1 MTGGL
6 DRPAATAGA
15 PPYTDPAVRE
25 SPALSRL
32 RGIVSDLGSC
42 VVALSGGLDSTVLVE
57 VAAAALGERCLAVT
71 ADSGALPT
79 WDRDDA
85 SAAAAR
91 ARTRGAHTRVI
102 ETHETEDPR
111 YARNQRLRC
120 YYCKA
125 GLFGELRAIADR
137 EGYRWVVD
145 GTNASDL
152 GTDDRPGV
160 IAARHLGVRSPL
172 AEAGLFK
179 DGVRALAR
187 ELGLADPERPSS
199 ACLASRIPFGSPITD
214 ERLRRV
220 EAAELAV
227 RALGFRQVRVRDLG
241 RVGRVEVDDEEL
253 GRLRVAAGAV
263 RDALALAG
271 FPEVE
276 FGAYRGHGAGRVSGA
291 GTVVLDGAGAVMATS
306 PAEAGPAH
314 A

>member
-1 MTGGL
+1 MH
-6 DRPAATAGA
+6 
-15 PPYTDPAVRE
+15 E
-25 SPALSRL
+25 SPALSHL
-32 RGIVSDLGSC
+32 RDIVSGLGSC
-42 VVALSGGLDSTVLVE
+42 VVAFSGGLDSTVLLE
-57 VAAAALGERCLAVT
+57 VAAAELGERCLAVT
-71 ADSGALPT
+71 ADSPALPA
-79 WDRDDA
+79 WDRTDA
-85 SAAAAR
+85 AAAAAR
-91 ARTRGAHTRVI
+91 VRALGARTRVI
-102 ETHETEDPR
+102 ETHETQDPR

-125 GLFGELRAIADR
+125 ALFGELRAIAEGD
-137 EGYRWVVD
+137 GYRWVVD

-152 GTDDRPGV
+152 EALDRPGT
-160 IAARHLGVRSPL
+160 IAARQLGVRSPL
-172 AEAGLFK
+172 AEAGLAK
-179 DGVRALAR
+179 DDVRALAR

-253 GRLRVAAGAV
+253 GRLQAIDGRV

-271 FPEVE
+271 FADVE
-276 FGAYRGHGAGRVSGA
+276 FGPYRGHGAGA
-291 GTVVLDGAGAVMATS
+291 VVPGEAGA
-306 PAEAGPAH
+306 AH